1 MLKLSGWS
9 FPIRGLMRDDSNFR
23 APSPGKLRDSGR
35 NLDLLW
41 NSRSH
46 SGDLQPRTLTNTSRR
61 NTST

>member
-1 MLKLSGWS
+1 
-9 FPIRGLMRDDSNFR
+9 MRDDSNFR
-23 APSPGKLRDSGR
+23 APSPGKVRDSGR

-61 NTST
+61 DTST